1 LQNKAFLTFDVALAK
16 KVVEIAKK
24 RNFQSSGKILEQKRN
39 VIVTSNFIARGE
51 RITDFLSKRNCDPR
65 NKSGETVVEKCKCF
79 ERFYYI
85 FKTNTH

>member
-39 VIVTSNFIARGE
+39 VIVMSNFIARGE

-65 NKSGETVVEKCKCF
+65 NKSGRHWLKNVNVLRGFISYSK
-79 ERFYYI
+79 
-85 FKTNTH
+85 